1 MKALITFFRLN
12 WAAKKLFTYTFFILI
27 GVRLGL
33 RFLNFAQ
40 LQKLT
45 DWLGHFHQSNPTE
58 YTLTGI
64 IWAVNLSSKFTPGGA
79 KCLAR
84 ALTTQ
89 ILMQQQRYV
98 GEICIGVAKGDQGNL
113 EAHAWV
119 EMEGNVIM
127 GWLPDLAR
135 YRPLQKGAYRA
146 FSKFA

>member
-1 MKALITFFRLN
+1 MKSLITFIRLN
-12 WAAKKLFTYTFFILI
+12 WAAKQLFTYTFFLLI
-27 GVRLGL
+27 IIRFGL

-40 LQKLT
+40 LQRFT
-45 DWLGHFHQSNPTE
+45 DRLGRLYPDQPTQ

-84 ALTTQ
+84 ALTTK
-89 ILMQQQRYV
+89 ILMQQQHYI
-98 GEICIGVAKGDQGNL
+98 GEICIGVAKGDRGNL

-119 EMEGNVIM
+119 EVEGNVIM

-135 YRPLQKGAYRA
+135 YKPLEKGAYRA

>member
-1 MKALITFFRLN
+1 MKSILTFFRLN
-12 WAAKKLFTYTFFILI
+12 WAAKQLFLYTFLLLI
-27 GVRLGL
+27 GIRLGL

-40 LQKLT
+40 LQRLT
-45 DWLGHFHQSNPTE
+45 DRLGSMYHPNPSQ

-64 IWAVNLSSKFTPGGA
+64 VWAVNLSTKFMPGGA

-89 ILMQQQRYV
+89 ILMQQQSYI
-98 GEICIGVAKGDQGNL
+98 GEICIGVAKGDRGNL

-119 EMEGNVIM
+119 EVQGNVVI

-135 YRPLQKGAYRA
+135 YKPLEKGAYRA